1 MANIMDDIKKISK
14 YNSDPFNG
22 KNFKTFT
29 PYTDHTFEEM
39 IQFAKDHNCQIVI
52 QTRPHNGRPGAWYI
66 KAKTDNFEYSDLKS
80 KIIQNSQAYSSR
92 ICYLIKY

>member
-22 KNFKTFT
+22 KNFMTFT
-29 PYTDHTFEEM
+29 PYTNHTFEEM
-39 IQFAKDHNCQIVI
+39 IQVAKDNNCQIVV
-52 QTRPHNGRPGAWYI
+52 QTKPHGNKPGAWYI
-66 KAKTDNFEYSDLKS
+66 KAKTSDFVYSDLKC

-92 ICYLIKY
+92 ICYLIK

>member
-1 MANIMDDIKKISK
+1 MDDIKKISK

-29 PYTDHTFEEM
+29 PYTNYTFEEM
-39 IQFAKDHNCQIVI
+39 IQVAKEDKCQIII

-66 KAKTDNFEYSDLKS
+66 KAKTSDFVYPDLKN
-80 KIIQNSQAYSSR
+80 KIKQNSQVYSSR